1 LLWITDWDMDWQDQ
15 YRYSL
20 PVPLPAGTVLTLAA
34 YFDNSEDNPRNPN
47 KPPKR
52 VRYGVETK
60 AEMCACHLEFLVDDP
75 RARAIYTHKS
85 PFGL

>member
-1 LLWITDWDMDWQDQ
+1 L
-15 YRYSL
+15 
-20 PVPLPAGTVLTLAA
+20 LTLAA

-47 KPPKR
+47 KPPRR
-52 VRYGVETK
+52 VRYGVETT

-75 RARAIYTHKS
+75 RARAFYTQKS